1 MNQKE
6 FSIYELVYRPVV
18 PTQIIKGDK
27 RVTIEIDEPNQLS
40 LSKDKR
46 RIKVTCF
53 DFQLNDTLERYK
65 SKNPIILKEW

>member
-6 FSIYELVYRPVV
+6 FAIYELVYRPVV
-18 PTQIIKGDK
+18 PTQTIKGDK

-40 LSKDKR
+40 LSKDKK

-53 DFQLNDTLERYK
+53 DFQLTDTLERYK